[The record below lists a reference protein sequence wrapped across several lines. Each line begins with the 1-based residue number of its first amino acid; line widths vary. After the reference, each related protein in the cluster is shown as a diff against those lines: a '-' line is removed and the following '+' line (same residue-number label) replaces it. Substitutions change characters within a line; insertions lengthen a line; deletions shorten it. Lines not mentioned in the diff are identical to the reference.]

1 MPTVEPITDEALVQA
16 VVRLM
21 DSPDA
26 RDGLAWLAC
35 HLPGTA
41 EIFVAGGALRNIV
54 IKAVHGRSPP
64 TRDIDCFIGG
74 LPKAFSLPD
83 VLADQPAE
91 PTDLK
96 GMRWRPVGSDLVFD
110 LCLLSD
116 FVVIDTAG
124 WAPTFDNLLAGIDFT
139 MNAIVYDVQR
149 RRLVERGCR
158 AAVRERTI
166 AFNSRLIPDKGL
178 IAYRILLM
186 AHKTGF
192 ALAPPVFAFLRQ
204 QIPLETLIQVKG
216 LLRAKQGKVAAQA
229 IMADYNR
236 LCHCPSYAAY
246 LASLPHLCS
255 KSPRK

>member
-1 MPTVEPITDEALVQA
+1 MPTLEPITDETLVQA
-16 VVRLM
+16 VVRFLEC
-21 DSPDA
+21 PDA
-26 RDGLAWLAC
+26 RDGLAWLTC

-54 IKAVHGRSPP
+54 MAAVYGRSPP

-74 LPKAFSLPD
+74 LPKAFSLSD
-83 VLADQPAE
+83 VFAHQSAE
-91 PTDLK
+91 PTDLN
-96 GMRWRPVGSDLVFD
+96 GMRWHPVGSDLVFD
-110 LCLLSD
+110 LCLLPD
-116 FVVIDTAG
+116 FVVIEAAG

-149 RRLVERGCR
+149 HRLVERGCR

-204 QIPLETLIQVKG
+204 QIPLETLTQVKG
-216 LLRAKQGKVAAQA
+216 LLRAKQGKAAAQA

-246 LASLPHLCS
+246 LASLPHPS
-255 KSPRK
+255 NKFPWK